1 MRTLRTFTL
10 KNGFVL
16 PQTPQQPCYRSC
28 FEAVDLERS
37 ATASS
42 KNLSLR
48 MAKSGALV
56 FSDLATFT
64 SCLRSML
71 TIYCTEGVLFGV
83 NLLHWKSHGGP
94 RPSVPRLR
102 CGRRVLQQSALH
114 VGIRHCQGGR
124 MSSFLKMDRHTRNRN
139 RLHQNVPCPFPFSTN
154 YSVTQTYY
162 KWQNKIGNY
171 NKRGQTEQP

>member
-16 PQTPQQPCYRSC
+16 PQTPQQPWYKSC

-71 TIYCTEGVLFGV
+71 MIYCTEGVLFGV
-83 NLLHWKSHGGP
+83 NLLHWSHTVGHYLACP
-94 RPSVPRLR
+94 V
-102 CGRRVLQQSALH
+102 CDAGRGSCSNQLSTSALCTAKG
-114 VGIRHCQGGR
+114 VGCRC
-124 MSSFLKMDRHTRNRN
+124 SSRWTDTPGTVTGCTKMCP
-139 RLHQNVPCPFPFSTN
+139 VPSLFPQT
-154 YSVTQTYY
+154 TQ
-162 KWQNKIGNY
+162 
-171 NKRGQTEQP
+171 

>member
-1 MRTLRTFTL
+1 M
-10 KNGFVL
+10 GSL

-28 FEAVDLERS
+28 FEAADPERS

-64 SCLRSML
+64 SSLRSML
-71 TIYCTEGVLFGV
+71 MIYCTEGVLFGV

-94 RPSVPRLR
+94 LPSVPRSQR
-102 CGRRVLQQSALH
+102 GQRVLQQSALY
-114 VGIRHCQGGR
+114 VCIRHCQGGR
-124 MSSFLKMDRHTRNRN
+124 MSLFLKMDRHTGNRN

-171 NKRGQTEQP
+171 NKCGQTEQP